1 MIGLKAH
8 LTLNGRELSGVNTIL
23 STGFNLLGRR
33 IFDAAYT
40 TQAYWIR
47 VDLDT
52 GNEVFEATYTEI
64 SATQHEL
71 FYLYTLPT
79 GPGTISAM
87 HVMKENSLLDTH
99 KIASYAVTPPQAA
112 GMGDSFHCDFEFI
125 VSNQNGTW
133 TSDGTKMIGHRC
145 FDKANTYG
153 LATHLAYWNGG
164 AQQKIYALG
173 YTNISNTSHKV
184 GVTTDAAIT
193 SDSLRLYSAASGGT
207 LYWNATGTR
216 IYPNGFAHNI
226 VMEVSQ

>member
-1 MIGLKAH
+1 MIGLKAT

-23 STGFNLLGRR
+23 AAGFDLIGRR
-33 IFDAAYT
+33 IFDSAYA

-71 FYLYTLPT
+71 FYLHTLAT
-79 GPGTISAM
+79 APGTISAM
-87 HVMKENSLLDTH
+87 HVMKANSLLDTH
-99 KIASYAVTPPQAA
+99 KIASFAVSPPQAA

-125 VSNQNGTW
+125 ISNQNSTW
-133 TSDGTKMIGHRC
+133 NSDGTKMIGHRC
-145 FDKANTYG
+145 FNKSNTYG

-164 AQQKIYALG
+164 AEQKIYALG
-173 YTNISNTSHKV
+173 YTNISQTSHKV
-184 GVTTDAAIT
+184 GVTTDDAIT
-193 SDSLRLYSAASGGT
+193 SDSLRLYSASSGGT

-216 IYPNGFAHNI
+216 IYPTGFAHNI
-226 VMEVSQ
+226 VMEISQ